1 VAEDPSVQAATGAA
15 LVENNIFAAF
25 GYPSQIDAS
34 TYRRT
39 LLASEIQGAGPSLTP
54 ETFEAALLAARFPN
68 PGAASAPFFQ
78 ASGGYLGDSTFI
90 DDVGLLWWDWGAGT

>member
-1 VAEDPSVQAATGAA
+1 VLHAGLQLKDLAHDAYVQ
-15 LVENNIFAAF
+15 LL
-25 GYPSQIDAS
+25 
-34 TYRRT
+34 
-39 LLASEIQGAGPSLTP
+39 LLASEIQGAGPNLTP